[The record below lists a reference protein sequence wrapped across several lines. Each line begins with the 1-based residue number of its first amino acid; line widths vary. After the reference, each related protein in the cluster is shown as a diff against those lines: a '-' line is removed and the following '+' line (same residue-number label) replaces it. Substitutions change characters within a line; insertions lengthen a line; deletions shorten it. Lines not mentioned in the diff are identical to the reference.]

1 MDDEIEILEEIKVR
15 KVEKNPNYKESK
27 TRITFLE
34 KCRFCNLS
42 FDSYCST
49 TSKKKLYKHCA
60 LKHYRSYLESVVRCY
75 FKVHWNCLIC
85 FDELN
90 SAKQALLHV
99 AISHGIGTVLVI
111 KNNFQKAH

>member
-1 MDDEIEILEEIKVR
+1 MDDEIEILEEIEVTKVD
-15 KVEKNPNYKESK
+15 KNPIYKESK
-27 TRITFLE
+27 TRITFVE

-49 TSKKKLYKHCA
+49 TSKKKLYQHCA

-75 FKVHWNCLIC
+75 FKVHWNCLVC
-85 FDELN
+85 FEELN

-111 KNNFQKAH
+111 RNNFQKAH